1 MSFRRW
7 LRMRGWFKMKI
18 VHISDTHMNHEKVVL
33 PEGDVLVHSGDALN
47 YGSRKELKVF
57 ADWWGRLDFKDKI
70 FVPGNHDWAFQKH
83 EEEARDLMH
92 GYVLIHQSMWLHGVK
107 FFGTPFQPVFNDWA
121 FNLNDADRAKKFEE
135 IPKVDVLI
143 SHAPPYAICDQ
154 LPKGDHVGDKELVR
168 FLPRLPKVLLCGHI
182 HNGYG
187 TGKMLNTGV
196 YNSALCNE
204 RYELVN
210 KPQVIEV

>member
-1 MSFRRW
+1 
-7 LRMRGWFKMKI
+7 MKL
-18 VHISDTHMNHEKVVL
+18 VHISDTHMEHEKLQL
-33 PEGDVLVHSGDALN
+33 PMGDILIHSGDALN
-47 YGSRKELKVF
+47 WGRKEELF
-57 ADWWGRLDFKDKI
+57 QFSQWWKKQDFKFKV
-70 FVPGNHDWAFQKH
+70 FVPGNHDWIFQKD
-83 EEEARDLMH
+83 ETWAREMMI
-92 GYVLIHQSMWLHGVK
+92 GTKVLIHEGCEIEGVK

-121 FNLNDADRAKKFEE
+121 FNLNDIDRAKKFEE

-143 SHAPPYAICDQ
+143 SHAPPYATCDQ

-168 FLPRLPKVLLCGHI
+168 SLPRLPKVLLCGHI

-196 YNSALCNE
+196 YNSAMCNE